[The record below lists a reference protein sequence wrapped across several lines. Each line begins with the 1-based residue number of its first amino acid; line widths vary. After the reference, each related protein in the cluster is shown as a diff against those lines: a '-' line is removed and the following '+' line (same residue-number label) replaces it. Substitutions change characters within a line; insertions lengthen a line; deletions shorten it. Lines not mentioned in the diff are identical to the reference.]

1 MLPKPT
7 KPAPNNWIGWPR
19 VISVRRAPT
28 FAAPMGRSPR
38 SVGKAILRSAWAAV
52 SGGLLL
58 LIVVGLV
65 YFRPPTWPF
74 WLVGVLVA
82 FGAMEAATRGRLRSY
97 LYGLTIA
104 LAIFNGAILLYEFWL
119 EAIVLAVVGLV
130 VLMIRDNLR
139 EVFGGSLQM
148 QRSLPKDWRNTRQL

>member
-1 MLPKPT
+1 LAALNQRYVDVSET
-7 KPAPNNWIGWPR
+7 HEASVEQLDRLRAGDFGSPR
-19 VISVRRAPT
+19 AHIRRAHGPQPPISAQSR
-28 FAAPMGRSPR
+28 FARG
-38 SVGKAILRSAWAAV
+38 WAAV

-65 YFRPPTWPF
+65 YFRPPTWPL

-82 FGAMEAATRGRLRSY
+82 FGAVEAATRGRLLSY

-104 LAIFNGAILLYEFWL
+104 LAILNAAILIYEFWVL
-119 EAIVLAVVGLV
+119 GIVLAVVGLV

-139 EVFGGSLQM
+139 EMFG
-148 QRSLPKDWRNTRQL
+148 K